1 MDAKAIIKL
10 TRDAVENAE
19 ARGITG
25 ISPESLKG
33 LLANLES
40 AVASSSGAD
49 PQVAAASLEQYRTQL
64 TLFVDQHRHVQA
76 WQLEN
81 FKSIVALGQAA
92 LKSIILINGGAAVA
106 LLAFLGHLVANGQLT
121 NAPAPIVESLYRFV
135 LGVLFASVA
144 SGTTYASQYFYGYT
158 NSAWC
163 QRIGIALHICTVIL
177 VTSSYGLFF
186 AGAYHTYCGFL
197 GTK

>member
-1 MDAKAIIKL
+1 MDARAIIKL

-25 ISPESLKG
+25 ISPESLKS

-40 AVASSSGAD
+40 AVTSSSGAD

-64 TLFVDQHRHVQA
+64 ILFVDQQRHVQA

-81 FKSIVALGQAA
+81 FRSVVTLGQAA

-106 LLAFLGHLVANGQLT
+106 LLAFLGHLVADGPLT

-135 LGVLFASVA
+135 LGVLLASLA
-144 SGTTYASQYFYGYT
+144 SGTTYASQYCYAYT
-158 NSAWC
+158 GSIWY
-163 QRIGIALHICTVIL
+163 QRAAIALHIGTVIL
-177 VTSSYGLFF
+177 VASSYGLFF
-186 AGAYHTYCGFL
+186 AGAYHAYCGFI
-197 GTK
+197 GAS